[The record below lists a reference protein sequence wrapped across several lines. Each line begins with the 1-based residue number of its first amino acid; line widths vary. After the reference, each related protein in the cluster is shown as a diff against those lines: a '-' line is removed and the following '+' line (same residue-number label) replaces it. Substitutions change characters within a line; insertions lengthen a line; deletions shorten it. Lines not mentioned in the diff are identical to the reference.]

1 MKRTI
6 SLICAVVL
14 TVSMLLGGTGCKK
27 QEEEQEVRACWV
39 ASVGNLDF
47 PSQTGLSKADLQKEL
62 DAIVENCKSIGL
74 NAIFF
79 QVRPMGDALYRSEIF
94 PWSAYLSGTQGLAP
108 EEDFDPLKYIIQKA
122 HTANIQLHA
131 WINPYRVCAD
141 TTAMEMLSAENPA
154 VTHPEYT
161 FSVDGGLY
169 YNPGLPE
176 VRGLILDGVEE
187 IAENYDVD
195 GIHFDDYFYPYTD
208 EIIEDGETYSRY
220 GNGLTLEDFRRD
232 AVNQLVR
239 EAGERLHKHRDDA
252 SFGISPFG
260 IWANRS
266 VHYDGSDTN
275 GMSSYS
281 AIYSD
286 SKKWVEE
293 GWLDYVCPQIYWSSQ
308 HPAAPYDELVD
319 WWSALCE
326 KNNTDLYVGIALY
339 KVGTDEAGWED
350 GSIMKDQLQYASHK
364 SAYAGHS
371 FFRYGLMIQNPL
383 GALDSIREYYAMDQ
397 DERVVADQ
405 EDPFHILNTAAAGA
419 SAEGRTENV
428 LTIQSPANNVTVS
441 SAAVSVAGSAP
452 AGQVVLVNGVEAVTN
467 SFGLYA
473 AYIPLKVGD
482 NRITVTA
489 GDSRQRITVKRAAA
503 SSAVKL
509 SSCYPSGKAVY
520 SSGDTVEF
528 SVTAPAGAT
537 VTLKNDWLQMPLYPK
552 TEKGTRYYGMWT
564 IPAIMSDEPL
574 EMNGFTYIA
583 QTSEGEQILNADFQ
597 LTIYPDGYRE
607 EAILQKDGY
616 QFDPS
621 RDGTQMDH
629 DPLRKGGAV
638 TVCAM
643 EGTRALLNSGY
654 WVEQELLSKTQTAS
668 DEPLDYE
675 YEVVTVRMDKG
686 SSYYTAF
693 EEGGLSLRFSQ
704 SLNEELKVQ
713 TKEKDL
719 RLDFMRG
726 ISESSL
732 QISSKSNRVLAGY
745 DVRSHENGITVY
757 LRFHSKGLSGKTI
770 LLDAGHGG
778 EDSGALSAGGIDY
791 PTESELNLLLSQY
804 IREELES
811 EGAKVTLLRA
821 NDTTIELDERV
832 EIGESVA
839 PDLYLSVHHN
849 SVDFTSNYNKA
860 TGGLVLYSSPLSKDL
875 AEHLSYSFWSG
886 VAENGEALCRRQ
898 SLRVCRQTRYPAVL
912 IEAGYVCN
920 PLEYELL
927 CKEDIARK
935 IAENTVEGLKSYF
948 VTVCS

>member
-6 SLICAVVL
+6 SLICVVVL
-14 TVSMLLGGTGCKK
+14 TVLMLLGITGCKK
-27 QEEEQEVRACWV
+27 EDAEQEVRACWV

-47 PSQTGLSKADLQKEL
+47 PSQTGLSAVSLQAEL
-62 DAIVENCKSIGL
+62 DAIVKNCGEIGL
-74 NAIFF
+74 NTIFF
-79 QVRPMGDALYRSEIF
+79 QVRPMGDALYHSEIF
-94 PWSAYLSGTQGLAP
+94 PWSAYLSGTQGVAP
-108 EEDFDPLKYIIQKA
+108 NNGFDPLEYIIEKA
-122 HTANIQLHA
+122 HTANIKLHA

-141 TTAMEMLSAENPA
+141 ASAREALSDKNPA
-154 VTHPEYT
+154 VVHPEYT

-169 YNPGLPE
+169 YDPGLPE
-176 VRGLILDGVEE
+176 VRNLILEGIEE

-208 EIIEDGETYSRY
+208 GIIEDNDTYARY

-232 AVNQLVR
+232 AVNQLVKQ
-239 EAGERLHKHRDDA
+239 AGERLHKHRSDA

-266 VHYDGSDTN
+266 VHYEGSDTN

-319 WWSALCE
+319 WWSDLCE
-326 KNNTDLYVGIALY
+326 KNETDLYIGIALY
-339 KVGTDEAGWED
+339 KVGTDETGWED

-383 GALDSIREYYAMDQ
+383 GALDSIREFYNMDQ
-397 DERVVADQ
+397 RETVVADQ
-405 EDPFHILNTAAAGA
+405 KDPFHILNTAAAGA
-419 SAEGRTENV
+419 QVEERRENV
-428 LTIQSPANNVTVS
+428 LTIQAPANNVTVS

-489 GDSRQRITVKRAAA
+489 GDSRQRITVKRVAA

-509 SSCYPSGKAVY
+509 SSCYPTGKAFY
-520 SSGDTVEF
+520 GPGDVVEF
-528 SVTAPAGAT
+528 SVTAPAGST
-537 VTLKNDWLQMPLYPK
+537 VTLKNDWFQMPLYPK
-552 TEKGTRYYGMWT
+552 TEKGTRYYGAWT
-564 IPAIMSDEPL
+564 IPAIMCDAPL
-574 EMNGFTYIA
+574 EMGNFIYIA
-583 QTSEGEQILNADFQ
+583 QTPTETLTLNADLQ
-597 LTIYPDGYRE
+597 LMIYPDGYRE
-607 EAILQKDGY
+607 EAILQKDAY
-616 QFDPS
+616 QFDLS
-621 RDGTQMDH
+621 RDGSQMDH

-638 TVCAM
+638 TVCGA
-643 EGTRALLNSGY
+643 EGTRALLNNGY
-654 WVEQELLSKTQTAS
+654 WVEQELLGKIQTEP

-675 YEVVTVRMDKG
+675 YEVVTVTTDKG
-686 SSYYTAF
+686 CSYYTCF
-693 EEGGLSLRFSQ
+693 EDGGITLRFSQ
-704 SLNEELKVQ
+704 SLNESLKVQ
-713 TKEKDL
+713 TKKKDL
-719 RLDFMRG
+719 YLDLMRG
-726 ISESSL
+726 TSESVL
-732 QISSKSNRVLAGY
+732 HISSKTDRTLAGY
-745 DVRSHENGITVY
+745 DVRTTEDGVTVY
-757 LRFHSKGLSGKTI
+757 LNFHTNGLYGKTI

-778 EDSGALSAGGIDY
+778 EDSGALSAGGTDY
-791 PTESELNLLLSQY
+791 PTESELNLQLSRY
-804 IREELES
+804 IQEELEAA
-811 EGAKVTLLRA
+811 GAHVTLLRA
-821 NDTTIELDERV
+821 GDTTIELDERV
-832 EIGESVA
+832 EIGETFA

-849 SVDFTSNYNKA
+849 SVDFTSDYNKA
-860 TGGLVLYSSPLSKDL
+860 SGGLVLYSSPLSKDL
-875 AEHLSYSFWSG
+875 AEYISRSFWNG
-886 VAENGEALCRRQ
+886 VAEEGKVLCRRQ

-912 IEAGYVCN
+912 VEAGYVCN
-920 PLEYELL
+920 PLEYEML
-927 CKEDIARK
+927 CNEDIARK
-935 IAENTVEGLKSYF
+935 IAKNTVESLKSYF